1 MKKFTKTIAAF
12 CAMAMTVSVFS
23 AAVFAEGDEE
33 QSEQNVNVEEQ
44 ENTDSENQKQDG
56 EVNLQYVP
64 EAELNN
70 QASEQ
75 RSGPVLIDQD
85 YIDTYGLPTTTGDYA
100 LVADVDVYSGVQIT
114 ESNQNVTID
123 LNGHKITYHGSESMY
138 VVGLVSGKTVL
149 GTGNVLT
156 IKDTA
161 GDGEITTGSD
171 YVGGGSDDHYVSGGS
186 GVDHNRGGCILIQKD
201 NTAILESGTI
211 SNFHAGDEGGGV
223 HASNGAHFVMNGGM
237 ITGCSAKNGG
247 GVSCHASSSQSQ
259 IRGSF
264 TFNGGEIS
272 YNTATELGAG
282 IRINRAD
289 FYLFGGVV
297 TENTVTEGTGVNGGG
312 GIQIL
317 KGKDTQILQ
326 IKGNPLIYDNHCTAN
341 QNRANLFFESN
352 FSFKVV
358 GDISGAKITFGVASE
373 NTSGEFFVNP
383 DDYSCPEDCFVCDNS
398 GYYPYYNSGNKAIM
412 IQTSVQP
419 SVKGYSLV
427 VGGEIKL
434 RVHIDAGTFANSNTT
449 MSCEYEYSK
458 NNNSTYVYML
468 FDFAE
473 NVGQD
478 GNGYYIFEVPIES
491 ACMTAPLEIKVHYGA
506 SGEASD
512 GTTVTIE
519 QYATHIINNS
529 SNQKEKDVAEAL
541 LIYGG
546 YAQVQFNI
554 NTNML
559 PSINNIDFA
568 SSTANYGLQKAA
580 YTAITDPDRAFAGA
594 KLSMLSQTEIKL
606 YFKKSVLGD
615 TAPEMT
621 VSYSSDPIEAT
632 PSGSYYI
639 YVIKGP
645 NGNGFSATQYDQ
657 TFTFTVGSVSGTY
670 SVETYLKA
678 AKNTSTNQAMLN
690 LAEAYYNFA
699 EKCQAL

>member
-1 MKKFTKTIAAF
+1 MKKFTKAIAVF
-12 CAMAMTVSVFS
+12 CALAMTVSVFS
-23 AAVFAEGDEE
+23 ATVLADDENNNEELTSGEQAQPGEE
-33 QSEQNVNVEEQ
+33 QPGEEQ
-44 ENTDSENQKQDG
+44 PGEEQPGEEQTGEAQIPTDGSIN
-56 EVNLQYVP
+56 
-64 EAELNN
+64 
-70 QASEQ
+70 
-75 RSGPVLIDQD
+75 QD
-85 YIDTYGLPTTTGDYA
+85 YIDAYGLPTTTGDYV
-100 LVADVDVYSGVQIT
+100 LIEDVDVYSGVQIADSYQ
-114 ESNQNVTID
+114 EVTID

-138 VVGLVSGKTVL
+138 IVGKVSGKTVL

-161 GDGEITTGSD
+161 ENGEITTSSD
-171 YVGGGSDDHYVSGGS
+171 YVGGGSEDHWVSGGS
-186 GVDHNRGGCILIQKD
+186 GVDPNRGGCILIQKD
-201 NTAILESGTI
+201 NTAVLESGTI

-247 GVSCHASSSQSQ
+247 GVSCHASSSNAA

-264 TFNGGEIS
+264 TFTDGEIFG
-272 YNTATELGAG
+272 NTAKELGGG

-289 FYLFGGVV
+289 FYLFGGIVSD
-297 TENTVTEGTGVNGGG
+297 NTVEAGTGVFGGG

-326 IKGNPLIYDNHCTAN
+326 IKGNPVVISNYCDENS
-341 QNRANLFFESN
+341 NRANLFFESS

-358 GDISGAKITFGVASE
+358 GDISGAIVTFGVASE
-373 NTSGEFFVNP
+373 STSGKFFVNP

-398 GYYPYYNSGNKAIM
+398 GYYPYYHSGNKAIM

-419 SVKGYSLV
+419 SIAGYSLV

-434 RVHIDAGTFANSNTT
+434 RVHVDAGTFANNNTT
-449 MSCEYEYSK
+449 MSCAYEYSK
-458 NNNSTYVYML
+458 NNNQTSVYML
-468 FDFAE
+468 FVFDE

-478 GNGYYIFEVPIES
+478 SSGNYIFEVPIES
-491 ACMTAPLEIKVHYGA
+491 ACMTAPLEIIVHYGA

-519 QYATHIINNS
+519 QYAKYVINNS
-529 SNQKEKDVAEAL
+529 TVQAEKDVAEAL
-541 LIYGG
+541 LIFGG

-554 NTNML
+554 NTDKL
-559 PSINNIDFA
+559 PAINDIDFTSDEA
-568 SSTANYGLQKAA
+568 SFGLPAAA
-580 YTAITDPDRAFAGA
+580 YTDISDPNNAFAGA

-606 YFKKSVLGD
+606 YFKKSAFEGD
-615 TAPEMT
+615 APEMT
-621 VSYSSDPIEAT
+621 VSYSDETIEAT
-632 PSGSYYI
+632 SSGNYYV

-645 NGNGFSATQYDQ
+645 SGNGFSATQYDQ
-657 TFTFTVGSVSGTY
+657 TFTYSVGNVTGTY
-670 SVETYLKA
+670 SVYTYLKV
-678 AKNTSTNQAMLN
+678 AKNSSTNQSMIN